1 MPSVIKQRVNRL
13 SAMGALTLLA
23 LSSSVLPAQQPGN
36 QPWTNTSLPPAQRA
50 DIVLQQMTL
59 DEKILLVHGEGM
71 PKWSNMPPQILAV
84 QNLSNG
90 GAGMILGIPR
100 LGIPTIQM
108 DDAAYG
114 VRFSATNGRYSTAL
128 PSNLGSAASWDVEAA
143 CAFGTLIGKELREQG
158 YNMTLG
164 GGTNLTRDPRNGRTF
179 EYMGED
185 PVLAGTMVGQ
195 RIRCEGAQHV
205 ISDIKHFALN
215 DQESGREEVDVRI
228 AERAARESD
237 LLAFQIGVATGHP
250 SAVMCSYNGINGNYA
265 CENQWLLTEVLK
277 KEWGFPGFVDSDW
290 GATHSTEKASAA
302 GLDHEEPLDTFY
314 GAPLK
319 AAVVSGRVPMAQ
331 LDDHVRRILYAYFAS
346 GIVDDPPQKT
356 VVDAQSGFEVARR
369 VEEQSAVLLRNA
381 AHTGA
386 PVLPLDS
393 RKLRSAAVIGMHADT
408 GMISGGGSAQVDPP
422 GTPTQKWRAQVWF
435 PTSPLEA
442 IRAKVPSA
450 HMSFCSGE
458 NIAEAVAQA
467 KQAEIAVVFAW
478 QWEAEDADLPNLSL
492 PGNQDELIAAVTAAN
507 PRTIVVL
514 ETGSA
519 VKMPWLDKTAAVL
532 EAWYGGSRGAD
543 AVANLLFG
551 AVNPSGKLPMTFP
564 MSENDLPRTTISQ
577 PPPPVVNGVLSFK
590 VDYDIEGA
598 AVGYKWYEEQKKPV
612 LFPFGF
618 GLSYTT
624 FKYSGLTVSPDGS
637 MATFILQN
645 TGHRRGAEVVQVYAT
660 LPSSSGEPWKRLAG
674 WKKIELDPNENVQ
687 LKVPLEP
694 LALDVW
700 DASAHKFV
708 RPSGSYRVVVGGSSA
723 DTPLSGTF
731 TVQ

>member
-1 MPSVIKQRVNRL
+1 MPFAIKPLLNRF
-13 SAMGALTLLA
+13 ATTGAIALLA
-23 LSSSVLPAQQPGN
+23 LTGGVLHAQKQQN
-36 QPWTNTSLPPAQRA
+36 QPWMNTSLTPAQRA
-50 DIVLQQMTL
+50 DMVLQQMTL

-71 PKWSNMPPQILAV
+71 PGWPHMSPQILTV
-84 QNLSNG
+84 QNQLNG

-143 CAFGTLIGKELREQG
+143 CAYGSLIGKELREQG

-228 AERAARESD
+228 GERAARESD
-237 LLAFQIGVATGHP
+237 LLAFQIGIATGHP
-250 SAVMCSYNGINGNYA
+250 SAVMCSYNGINGVYA
-265 CENQWLLTEVLK
+265 CENQWLLTDVLK

-290 GATHSTEKASAA
+290 GATHSTERASAA
-302 GLDHEEPLDTFY
+302 GLDHEEPLDVFF

-319 AAVVSGRVPMAQ
+319 AAVESGKVPMAQ
-331 LDDHVRRILYAYFAS
+331 LDDHVRRILYAYFSS

-369 VEEQSAVLLRNA
+369 VEEQSAVLLRNT
-381 AHTGA
+381 AHAGA
-386 PVLPLDS
+386 TVLPLDS
-393 RKLRSAAVIGMHADT
+393 NKLHSATIIGMHADT
-408 GMISGGGSAQVDPP
+408 GMISGGGSAQVDPQ
-422 GTPTQKWRAQVWF
+422 GRGPTEWREKVWF

-442 IRAKVPSA
+442 IRAKIPSA
-450 HMSFCSGE
+450 HLSFCSGE

-492 PGNQDELIAAVTAAN
+492 PGNQDELIAAVAAAN
-507 PRTIVVL
+507 PRTVVVL

-532 EAWYGGSRGAD
+532 EAWFGGSKGAD

-564 MSENDLPRTTISQ
+564 VSENDLPRTSIAQ
-577 PPPPVVNGVLSFK
+577 PPPPVVKGVLSFK
-590 VDYDIEGA
+590 VDYNIDGA
-598 AVGYKWYEEQKKPV
+598 EVGYKWYEAQKKPV

-624 FKYSGLTVSPDGS
+624 FKYSALTISPDGS
-637 MATFILQN
+637 MATFTLQN
-645 TGHRRGAEVVQVYAT
+645 TGHRRGAEVAQVYAT
-660 LPSSSGEPWKRLAG
+660 LPSSSGEPWKRLVG
-674 WKKIELDPNENVQ
+674 WKKIELDPNESVQ
-687 LKVPLEP
+687 LKVKLEP
-694 LALDVW
+694 LAFNVW
-700 DASAHKFV
+700 DAAAHKFV
-708 RPSGSYRVVVGGSSA
+708 RPSGSYRVIVGGSSA
-723 DTPLSGTF
+723 NTPLSGTF
-731 TVQ
+731 TAQ

>member
-1 MPSVIKQRVNRL
+1 MPFALKRLVNRFDMISAIALL
-13 SAMGALTLLA
+13 SIGCSA
-23 LSSSVLPAQQPGN
+23 LPAQNMPGKPAN
-36 QPWTNTSLPPAQRA
+36 FPWMNRALPPAQRA
-50 DIVLQQMTL
+50 DMVLQQMTL

-71 PKWSNMPPQILAV
+71 PGWPNMPPGILAV
-84 QNLSNG
+84 QNQSNG
-90 GAGMILGIPR
+90 GAGMILGIAR
-100 LGIPTIQM
+100 LGIPAIQM

-114 VRFSATNGRYSTAL
+114 VRFSATNGLYSTAL

-143 CAFGTLIGKELREQG
+143 CAYGSLIGKELRAQG

-185 PVLAGTMVGQ
+185 PVLAGAMVGQ

-205 ISDIKHFALN
+205 ISDIKHYALN
-215 DQESGREEVDVRI
+215 DQESGRTEVDVRI
-228 AERAARESD
+228 SERAARESD
-237 LLAFQIGVATGHP
+237 MLAFQIGVATGHP
-250 SAVMCSYNGINGNYA
+250 SAVMCSYNGINGDYA
-265 CENQWLLTEVLK
+265 CENRWLLTDVLK
-277 KEWGFPGFVDSDW
+277 KEWNFPGFVDSDW

-302 GLDHEEPLDTFY
+302 GLDHEEPLDTFF

-346 GIVDDPPQKT
+346 GIIDDPSHLS

-369 VEEQSAVLLRNA
+369 VEEQSAVLLRNQA
-381 AHTGA
+381 A
-386 PVLPLDS
+386 LPLDS
-393 RKLRSAAVIGMHADT
+393 GKLRSVAVIGMHADT
-408 GMISGGGSAQVDPP
+408 GMISGGGSAQVDPQGAP
-422 GTPTQKWRAQVWF
+422 PPKWRAQVWF

-442 IRAKVPSA
+442 IRAKIPTA
-450 HMSFCSGE
+450 HLSFCSGE

-467 KQAEIAVVFAW
+467 RQAEVAVVFVW

-492 PGNQDELIAAVTAAN
+492 PGNQDALIAAVAAAN
-507 PRTIVVL
+507 PHTIVVL

-532 EAWYGGSRGAD
+532 EAWFGGSKGAD

-564 MSENDLPRTTISQ
+564 MSENDLPRTTIAK
-577 PPPPVVNGVLSFK
+577 PPLPVAKGVLSFK
-590 VDYDIEGA
+590 VDYNIEGA
-598 AVGYKWYEEQKKPV
+598 AVGYKWYESQKKPV

-637 MATFILQN
+637 MATFTLQN
-645 TGHRRGAEVVQVYAT
+645 TGRRRGAEVAEVYAT
-660 LPSSSGEPWKRLAG
+660 LPSSSGEPWKRLVG
-674 WKKIELDPNENVQ
+674 WKKVELDPNETREMKIQ
-687 LKVPLEP
+687 LEP

-700 DASAHKFV
+700 DAGLHKFV
-708 RPSGSYRVVVGGSSA
+708 RPSGSYRIAVGGSSA